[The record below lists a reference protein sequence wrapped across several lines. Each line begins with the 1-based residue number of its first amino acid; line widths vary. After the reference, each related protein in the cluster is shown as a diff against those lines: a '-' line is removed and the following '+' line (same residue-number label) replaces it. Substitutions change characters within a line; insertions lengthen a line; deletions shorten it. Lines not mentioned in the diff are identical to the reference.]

1 MWASYAKTWRHKV
14 AQNLPAPCF
23 QVYAASVLASLP
35 FRQADLAARG
45 LAYTLLCELW
55 VNHRLP
61 RNPAA
66 LAKVLG
72 FDAGEVAAALPAAMA
87 FFNIDGDS
95 IFCPQL
101 EDYRTHLNE
110 IRDKQKKGGKL
121 GAAITNKKTG
131 RAVKLADIDLGS
143 NTANP
148 QVHPQVEARVSSKAK
163 SSTVN
168 QSQTQPLEKGITPV
182 VNSGVNAEW
191 LAGYETVESCTP
203 EAYAKASG
211 GG

>member
-1 MWASYAKTWRHKV
+1 M

-72 FDAGEVAAALPAAMA
+72 FDSGEVVAALPAAMA

-110 IRDKQKKGGKL
+110 IRDKQKRGGKL
-121 GAAITNKKTG
+121 GAAITNRKTG
-131 RAVKLADIDLGS
+131 RSVKPADIELEGS
-143 NTANP
+143 TANP
-148 QVHPQVEARVSSKAK
+148 QVYPQVEARVSSKAK

-168 QSQTQPLEKGITPV
+168 QSQTQPLEKRVTPV
-182 VNSGVNAEW
+182 ANSVGNAEW
-191 LAGYETVESCTP
+191 LAGYETAESCTP

>member
-1 MWASYAKTWRHKV
+1 M

-45 LAYTLLCELW
+45 LVYTLLCELW

-72 FDAGEVAAALPAAMA
+72 FEMGEVAVALPAAMA
-87 FFNIDGDS
+87 FFNIDIDS
-95 IFCPQL
+95 IYCQQL
-101 EDYRTHLNE
+101 EDYRMHLNE
-110 IRDKQKKGGKL
+110 IREKQKKGGKL

-131 RAVKLADIDLGS
+131 RSAKPADIAS
-143 NTANP
+143 KSSIANS
-148 QVHPQVEARVSSKAK
+148 QVYPQVEARVSNKVQPNTEK
-163 SSTVN
+163 
-168 QSQTQPLEKGITPV
+168 QSQNQPTMRSDLLDPFI
-182 VNSGVNAEW
+182 AE
-191 LAGYETVESCTP
+191 YEAAESCTAG
-203 EAYAKASG
+203 AYVRASRG
-211 GG
+211 G

>member
-1 MWASYAKTWRHKV
+1 M

-23 QVYAASVLASLP
+23 QVYAASTLASRP

-45 LAYTLLCELW
+45 LIHTMELECW

-61 RNPAA
+61 HDPAD
-66 LAKVLG
+66 LAKFLG
-72 FDAGEVAAALPAAMA
+72 VDAGVVAAALPAAMA
-87 FFNIDGDS
+87 FFKIDSEGIYS
-95 IFCPQL
+95 PQL

-121 GAAITNKKTG
+121 GADITNKKNG
-131 RAVKLADIDLGS
+131 RAVKPADIELEGS
-143 NTANP
+143 TANP

-163 SSTVN
+163 QNKTN
-168 QSQTQPLEKGITPV
+168 QSQTQPLEKRITPAA
-182 VNSGVNAEW
+182 NSGVNAEW
-191 LAGYETVESCTP
+191 LAGYETAESCTAD
-203 EAYAKASG
+203 AYAKASG

>member
-1 MWASYAKTWRHKV
+1 M

-23 QVYAASVLASLP
+23 QVYAANVLASRP
-35 FRQADLAARG
+35 FRQADLVARG
-45 LAYTLLCELW
+45 LVYTLLCEFW

-61 RNPAA
+61 HDPAD
-66 LAKVLG
+66 LAKILG
-72 FDAGEVAAALPAAMA
+72 FDAKEVAAALPAAMA

-95 IFCPQL
+95 IFCSQL

-110 IRDKQKKGGKL
+110 IREKQKKGGKL

-131 RAVKLADIDLGS
+131 RSVNCADIALVGS
-143 NTANP
+143 TANP
-148 QVHPQVEARVSSKAK
+148 QVHPQIEARVSSKAK
-163 SSTVN
+163 SNTSK

-182 VNSGVNAEW
+182 ANSVENDEW
-191 LAGYETVESCTP
+191 LAEYETSESCTP
-203 EAYAKASG
+203 DTYAKASG